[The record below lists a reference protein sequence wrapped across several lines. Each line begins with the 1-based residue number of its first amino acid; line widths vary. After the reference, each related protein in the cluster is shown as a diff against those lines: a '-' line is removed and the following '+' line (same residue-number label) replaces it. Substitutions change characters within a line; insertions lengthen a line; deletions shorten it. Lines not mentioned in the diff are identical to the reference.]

1 MSNDLVINTYKE
13 QIKESILKMQ
23 AIKIAGFD
31 IIIEELAKRGID
43 CSEVLSFL
51 EKIKNAGTKEELDKI
66 TIDEMNEIIE
76 NINTQITK
84 ALISSLEIAGVLERK
99 SKMIAIKKSP
109 NGKIVDND
117 KYIKVGT
124 NLSSEINKHGISHGL
139 SICIKNYCIQRIYQ
153 SDYRKKIEEQ
163 EQKLGITTDEG
174 PKEIKN
180 TIKSKDK
187 KKTKLMEEIF
197 DKEIQIDKINKFEVS
212 KNEYFKYL
220 NNLIENLNKYK

>member
-31 IIIEELAKRGID
+31 IIVEELTKRGID
-43 CSEVLSFL
+43 CSKVIAFL
-51 EKIKNAGTKEELDKI
+51 NKIKDASTKEDLYNI

-76 NINTQITK
+76 DINIQITK
-84 ALISSLEIAGVLERK
+84 ALISSLEIAGTLERK

-109 NGKIVDND
+109 NGKITDDDN
-117 KYIKVGT
+117 YIKVGT

-153 SDYRKKIEEQ
+153 SDYREKIEEQ
-163 EQKLGITTDEG
+163 EQKLGIYSQEET
-174 PKEIKN
+174 KEIKG

-187 KKTKLMEEIF
+187 KKDRLMKEIF
-197 DKEIQIDKINKFEVS
+197 NKDIQIDKINKFEIS

-220 NNLIENLNKYK
+220 NKLIESLNEYK